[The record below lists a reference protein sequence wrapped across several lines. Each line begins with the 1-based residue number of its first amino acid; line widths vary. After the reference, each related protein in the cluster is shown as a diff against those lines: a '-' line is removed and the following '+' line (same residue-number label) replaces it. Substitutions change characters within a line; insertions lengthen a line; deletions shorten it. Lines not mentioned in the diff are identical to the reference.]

1 MRPHTT
7 MRRFTDSARA
17 PSPRLPRVSSPARG
31 PRRQAVAGFTL
42 IELVVALA
50 ILAILAVA
58 AVPSFDDFRVRAR
71 LKGVATNLF
80 TDLQL
85 ARSEAVEHNAAVTVS
100 FTTGASWC
108 YGIHQ
113 GTAAC
118 DCGTAGSCSIKS
130 VSATDFPGVS
140 LSQAQAISSA
150 GTNSWYVIN
159 PVRGQILD
167 AAGNAVSGNV
177 VFAGSGSRSLRG
189 DINAVGR
196 VRLCSPSG
204 SVSGYPSC

>member
-1 MRPHTT
+1 M
-7 MRRFTDSARA
+7 
-17 PSPRLPRVSSPARG
+17 V
-31 PRRQAVAGFTL
+31 
-42 IELVVALA
+42 ELVVALA

-71 LKGVATNLF
+71 LKGAATNLF
-80 TDLQL
+80 ADLQF

-100 FTTGASWC
+100 FTTGANWC

-113 GTAAC
+113 GAAAC
-118 DCGTAGSCSIKS
+118 DCGTPGSCSIKS
-130 VSATDFPGVS
+130 VSAADFPGVS
-140 LSQAQAISSA
+140 IGQAQAISSG